1 MAYEPVTLEMF
12 RARFPV
18 FGEAPDEQVQLIL
31 AEASTRVGTTWKD
44 TDYQPAI
51 LYLTAHLLATDAS
64 QEGDAVGVGSS
75 GGGGI
80 ASESFGGM
88 SISYA
93 GGGPTTNWGAVR
105 AFYETTEYGRRFYR
119 IMKNNFGGPVAI

>member
-1 MAYEPVTLEMF
+1 MAYDPVTVEMF
-12 RARFPV
+12 RARFPI
-18 FGEAPDEQVQLIL
+18 FAEAPNPQVELIL
-31 AEASTRVGTTWKD
+31 AEASARVGTTWKD

-64 QEGDAVGVGSS
+64 QAGDAVGVGSS
-75 GGGGI
+75 AGGI

-88 SISYA
+88 SISYL
-93 GGGPTTNWGAVR
+93 GGGPNTNWGAVR